1 MLPLTPEPLDDVTW
15 FDTERVPLAVAVYER
30 VTMDD
35 LRDLF
40 DHTFT
45 AMGGAI
51 GRGDLVPAGPALALY
66 RGDPR
71 GTFDIE
77 IGFPARTP
85 WSGPIDAD
93 GVTVVASEWPPGPTA
108 ALSHVGGYDGL
119 GGSWERLMA
128 AAGSAER
135 GEPVALGEVYV
146 TEPSP
151 DADPA
156 TLRTDLLVALED
168 TKGR

>member
-1 MLPLTPEPLDDVTW
+1 MLPLTPEPIADVTW
-15 FDTERVPLAVAVYER
+15 FDTERVPLAVAIYEQ

-40 DHTFT
+40 DTTFT
-45 AMGGAI
+45 AVGGAI
-51 GRGDLVPAGPALALY
+51 SRGELTPAGPALCLY

-77 IGFPARTP
+77 IGFPVRTP

-108 ALSHVGGYDGL
+108 ALSHVGGYDAL
-119 GGSWERLMA
+119 GDSWGRLMA
-128 AAGSAER
+128 VAASSAS

-146 TEPSP
+146 TEPP
-151 DADPA
+151 PQADPA
-156 TLRTDLLVALED
+156 TLRTDLLVAVER